1 MSRFM
6 ASQDA
11 KMSLLECEMKQQLS
25 EMTNKFDMM
34 LKAMNDRSGALPTDT
49 IKNPKVSVNATSS
62 MLSYP
67 SCEDPQG
74 SSTTT
79 DSVKSVKSCIKS
91 PTSFWKGMPQVKS
104 MAVEINEQPK
114 TQEPEETQK
123 DDIHLNHSGLE
134 APTLNDKLKLG
145 EKGLGDSKPF
155 DTLADLWSNMNLIP
169 LCLYRTLNIGLLEGT
184 NSTLVLADGSKA
196 YPIGLVRNV
205 EVQIGALKL
214 LDDFYVVDMK
224 QDPTCP
230 LLVGRGLLAKAR
242 TVTDCSEPKITIGE
256 GSTKSTYAAI
266 KQECSDEE
274 ESDWT
279 TIVRRPFYTPH
290 TNDNVIGPKKPCYLE
305 D

>member
-49 IKNPKVSVNATSS
+49 IKNPRCCLTPRVKTPKD
-62 MLSYP
+62 L
-67 SCEDPQG
+67 PQPLIR
-74 SSTTT
+74 S
-79 DSVKSVKSCIKS
+79 
-91 PTSFWKGMPQVKS
+91 
-104 MAVEINEQPK
+104 NR
-114 TQEPEETQK
+114 
-123 DDIHLNHSGLE
+123 LNHASNLLLAFGKECHKEVKDPRLFIL
-134 APTLNDKLKLG
+134 PWR
-145 EKGLGDSKPF
+145 LGDSKPF

-196 YPIGLVRNV
+196 YSIGLVRNV

-230 LLVGRGLLAKAR
+230 L
-242 TVTDCSEPKITIGE
+242 
-256 GSTKSTYAAI
+256 
-266 KQECSDEE
+266 
-274 ESDWT
+274 
-279 TIVRRPFYTPH
+279 
-290 TNDNVIGPKKPCYLE
+290 
-305 D
+305 